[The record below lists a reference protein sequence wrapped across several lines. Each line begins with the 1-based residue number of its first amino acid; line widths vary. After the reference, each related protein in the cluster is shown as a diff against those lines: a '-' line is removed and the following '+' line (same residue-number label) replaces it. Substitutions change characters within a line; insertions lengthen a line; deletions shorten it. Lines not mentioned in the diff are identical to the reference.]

1 MERRAD
7 GKGELFAER
16 YVRRMRKSSL
26 FGLGILSVMRCEIGV
41 EMKEKRTFGEM
52 VAHFNREV
60 AEMDIPRK
68 YKMQLLGMITA
79 IEMEHDSQVPKWI
92 PVTEAL
98 PKNSEHD
105 WVLGQIMET
114 DSGYLWIPKVVE
126 YRESSDDW
134 FEESIGWL
142 KKNPDHAFEVIAW
155 MPLPEPWRGE

>member
-1 MERRAD
+1 MRDLISRNALCEFALNTID
-7 GKGELFAER
+7 GTVTANDIMRFPSAEP
-16 YVRRMRKSSL
+16 
-26 FGLGILSVMRCEIGV
+26 E
-41 EMKEKRTFGEM
+41 
-52 VAHFNREV
+52 
-60 AEMDIPRK
+60 
-68 YKMQLLGMITA
+68 Q
-79 IEMEHDSQVPKWI
+79 KWI

-98 PKNSEHD
+98 PKNSGRD
-105 WVLGQIMET
+105 WVLGQIRET